1 MDENTVL
8 PLINSTFEPGHALEK
23 AESFKDKNFRD
34 IALAELYYFSGEA
47 QKCSDLVEI
56 YLMSPKLEL
65 QLSACMLYV
74 YSNLTLGR
82 ACASRRGLDTIQ
94 ECVKKEFASPTS
106 KEHQAYCV
114 FAGYMGAVLLHLPTD
129 GLPDMKNYIADLPHG
144 LRVFASYV
152 MSHDFYLQGEYGK
165 ALGTCNTTLIFC
177 DGTYPI
183 SMIYLYCMVAMC
195 EISLKH
201 QKEA

>member
-74 YSNLTLGR
+74 YSNLTLGKAR
-82 ACASRRGLDTIQ
+82 ASRRGRDTIR
-94 ECVKKEFASPTS
+94 ECIKKEFANPTS
-106 KEHQAYCV
+106 N
-114 FAGYMGAVLLHLPTD
+114 L
-129 GLPDMKNYIADLPHG
+129 
-144 LRVFASYV
+144 
-152 MSHDFYLQGEYGK
+152 
-165 ALGTCNTTLIFC
+165 
-177 DGTYPI
+177 
-183 SMIYLYCMVAMC
+183 
-195 EISLKH
+195 
-201 QKEA
+201 

>member
-1 MDENTVL
+1 MGMIFQIHSRKGYRRNERKMDENTVL

-74 YSNLTLGR
+74 YSNLTLGNAR
-82 ACASRRGLDTIQ
+82 ASRRGLDTIR
-94 ECVKKEFASPTS
+94 ECVKKEFASPHRKS
-106 KEHQAYCV
+106 IRH
-114 FAGYMGAVLLHLPTD
+114 
-129 GLPDMKNYIADLPHG
+129 IA
-144 LRVFASYV
+144 
-152 MSHDFYLQGEYGK
+152 YLQDIWEQCFFICRQ
-165 ALGTCNTTLIFC
+165 TVCRI
-177 DGTYPI
+177 
-183 SMIYLYCMVAMC
+183 
-195 EISLKH
+195 
-201 QKEA
+201 

>member
-74 YSNLTLGR
+74 YSNLTLGK

-94 ECVKKEFASPTS
+94 ECVKNEFASPHRKS
-106 KEHQAYCV
+106 IRH
-114 FAGYMGAVLLHLPTD
+114 
-129 GLPDMKNYIADLPHG
+129 IA
-144 LRVFASYV
+144 
-152 MSHDFYLQGEYGK
+152 YLQDIWEQCFFICRQ
-165 ALGTCNTTLIFC
+165 TVCRI
-177 DGTYPI
+177 
-183 SMIYLYCMVAMC
+183 
-195 EISLKH
+195 
-201 QKEA
+201 